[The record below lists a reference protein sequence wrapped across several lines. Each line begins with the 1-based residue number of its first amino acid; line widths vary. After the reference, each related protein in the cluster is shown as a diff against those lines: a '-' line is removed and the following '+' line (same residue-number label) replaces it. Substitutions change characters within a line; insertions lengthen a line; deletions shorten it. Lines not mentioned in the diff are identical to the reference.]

1 LHQGRVEALNEGNI
15 MNYTSNIARSEG
27 DPQVIRTG
35 ASSMDSTDN
44 LARALGWFS
53 IGLGAVELMA
63 PGRITRA
70 LGMQGSEGLLQ
81 AYGLR
86 EIASGIMTL
95 STEKQTGL
103 KSRLAGDGL
112 DIATLLS
119 AFRRDNPKNDNVAL
133 ALVMVGG
140 VTLLDYIA
148 TQGTR
153 VRHSRDRGQRRS
165 YRDRTGFPKGIA
177 AVRGIAREFQ
187 APPQTRTG
195 SSNAIVG
202 RSPPNGSQL

>member
-1 LHQGRVEALNEGNI
+1 
-15 MNYTSNIARSEG
+15 MNYMSNIARSEG
-27 DPQVIRTG
+27 DPKVIRTG
-35 ASSMDSTDN
+35 PSSMDSTDR

-70 LGMQGSEGLLQ
+70 LGMQGSEGLVQ
-81 AYGLR
+81 TYGLR

-112 DIATLLS
+112 DVATLLS
-119 AFRRDNPKNDNVAL
+119 AFRPDNPKNHNVAL

-140 VTLLDYIA
+140 VTLLDYI
-148 TQGTR
+148 GTLSTK
-153 VRHSRDRGQRRS
+153 VRHTRDRGQRRS

-177 AVRGIAREFQ
+177 AVRGIAKEFQ
-187 APPQTRTG
+187 GPPRTA
-195 SSNAIVG
+195 S
-202 RSPPNGSQL
+202 RS